1 MQTKESIEFRRLIDK
16 TGMRRIDVVRYLG
29 IGERTLYGW
38 QSGVKKV
45 PKATML
51 AMYALAKEPLP
62 EGFMDANI

>member
-1 MQTKESIEFRRLIDK
+1 
-16 TGMRRIDVVRYLG
+16 
-29 IGERTLYGW
+29 LYGW

-51 AMYALAKEPLP
+51 AMYALVKEPLP